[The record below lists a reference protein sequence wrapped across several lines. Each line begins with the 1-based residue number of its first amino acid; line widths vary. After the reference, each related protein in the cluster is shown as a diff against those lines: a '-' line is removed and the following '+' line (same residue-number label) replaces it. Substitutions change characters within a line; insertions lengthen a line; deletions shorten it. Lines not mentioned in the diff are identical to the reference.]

1 MKYEIKGRFSGS
13 VMFAVEA
20 GSLRIA
26 LEMAVKSRADLSG
39 ADLYGANLYGANLYG
54 ADLSRANLYGANL
67 YGEKLTKTPI
77 QILGLRWP
85 VLILERQI
93 KIGCEI
99 HDAKDWGKFKDS
111 RISKM
116 GSDALAWWKINKK
129 IILDLHKAHIGA

>member
-13 VMFAVEA
+13 VLFAVEA

-26 LEMAVKSRADLSG
+26 LEMAVKSGADLSG
-39 ADLYGANLYGANLYG
+39 ANLYG
-54 ADLSRANLYGANL
+54 ANLYGANL

>member
-26 LEMAVKSRADLSG
+26 LEMAVKS
-39 ADLYGANLYGANLYG
+39 G
-54 ADLSRANLYGANL
+54 ADLSEANL